1 MSLEKSLIIH
11 CAPTLASIK
20 PASLFTIEEDSCRK
34 LDGELRQWNRI
45 LSPKG
50 LSLCVLRRSGR
61 TALVYVYRRSHL
73 LKSLECPETSAFL
86 RSYGYERMTISGVL
100 RQLIKRLE
108 KCEGFP
114 HEIGAFLGYPLEDV
128 VGFIENEGR
137 NCKCAGC
144 WKVYGDAAQ
153 AERRF
158 AQYRKCHCVYRRLWD
173 EGRSVLQL
181 TVAA

>member
-1 MSLEKSLIIH
+1 MSLEKSLIVH

-20 PASLFTIEEDSCRK
+20 PASLFTIEEKPGCP
-34 LDGELRQWNRI
+34 LCHELRQWNRI
-45 LSPKG
+45 LCPKG
-50 LSLCVLRRSGR
+50 LTICELRRSGR

-73 LKSLECPETSAFL
+73 MKSLECPEMSAFL
-86 RSYGYERMTISGVL
+86 RSYGYDVMSISGVL
-100 RQLIKRLE
+100 RQLRKRLGQ
-108 KCEGFP
+108 CSGFP

-144 WKVYGDAAQ
+144 WKVYGDAAE
-153 AERRF
+153 AKRKF
-158 AQYRKCHCVYRRLWD
+158 AQYHKCCCVYQRLWD